1 MPEELFERAHQDS
14 PWSWP
19 DVMART
25 LPSPADSSTRAL
37 KAGEEISTC
46 STKQWAREHTGQ
58 VIPGVRVVQKTLG
71 CWVWLIVVVTCR
83 RKRGQNLAVLELHT
97 ASEV

>member
-25 LPSPADSSTRAL
+25 LPLPADSLTRAL
-37 KAGEEISTC
+37 KAGGEISTC
-46 STKQWAREHTGQ
+46 GTEQWAREHTGQ
-58 VIPGVRVVQKTLG
+58 VIPSVRVVQKTLG
-71 CWVWLIVVVTCR
+71 CWVWLIVMVTCR
-83 RKRGQNLAVLELHT
+83 RKGGQNLTVLELYT
-97 ASEV
+97 VSKI